1 MSIMLSDKRKTLFH
15 TKRWCNRNFLYFLL
29 NQRNLSLQIIYQCGT
44 IFWHIAFASA
54 VVLPNVFFIKLVHSF
69 LVSNKECHASTDST
83 EKLTIVPADATIA
96 STIIMVCNWFIGLIG
111 NSQYIYNFHGQKFYF
126 SFMQTW

>member
-1 MSIMLSDKRKTLFH
+1 MSIMSSDKRKTQFH
-15 TKRWCNRNFLYFLL
+15 TKRWCNQYFFYFLL
-29 NQRNLSLQIIYQCGT
+29 NQRNLSLLIIYQCGV

-54 VVLPNVFFIKLVHSF
+54 VVLPNVFFMKFVHSF
-69 LVSNKECHASTDST
+69 LVSNRECHASTYST
-83 EKLTIVPADATIA
+83 EKLTIVRADAAIA
-96 STIIMVCNWFIGLIG
+96 STIIIVCNWFILHIG

>member
-1 MSIMLSDKRKTLFH
+1 MSIMLSDKRKILFH
-15 TKRWCNRNFLYFLL
+15 TKRWCNQNFLYFLL
-29 NQRNLSLQIIYQCGT
+29 NHRNLSLLIIYQCGV

-69 LVSNKECHASTDST
+69 LVSNSECYASTDST

-96 STIIMVCNWFIGLIG
+96 STIIMVFNWFICLIG